1 MNLLFLPVGA
11 AHGVDSSELAFKLAA
26 IGAMREGKGLGGKNQ
41 RGGVVSEECL
51 VSRFAYHL
59 AAFPKAAPLILEPVM
74 SVEVN
79 IPQEFQVSELTRHP
93 KYIFKT
99 QVVAI

>member
-1 MNLLFLPVGA
+1 MG
-11 AHGVDSSELAFKLAA
+11 
-26 IGAMREGKGLGGKNQ
+26 RTKG
-41 RGGVVSEECL
+41 GGVVSEECL
-51 VSRFAYHL
+51 LSRFTLHF

-79 IPQEFQVSELTRHP
+79 IPQEFQVSELTRHR

-99 QVVAI
+99 QVVANYRTKLLLRKTGRFMAPFKVNHASNYFRICT